1 MKLKFAAN
9 LVLFFLLVLPFI
21 TSNSSAQTI
30 RYRQTNLSSNVP
42 NKAKNLTQDMAN
54 PWGLAFHPREAF
66 FIANN
71 ASGIVT
77 SHDETGASIGLAH
90 FSVPNAAGTGL
101 DNPTGMVVDE
111 NSSFEVSGTGKP
123 FILVSDGGLI
133 FTWGA
138 DAQGNFPQQ
147 AVIVKNNS
155 ASGAVYKGVAILNS
169 AQSNPALAVTNFHD
183 GNVDAFLRGFDRVA
197 LSGSFTDPNL
207 PAGFAPFGIQVIGT
221 QVFVTYA
228 LQDAAKHDPV
238 FGAGNGVVSIF
249 DLEGNFIRR
258 FATGGPLNA
267 PWGVTKASANFGPF
281 SNDILIGNAGDGT
294 IAAFNPANGNF
305 VGVLED
311 GDGFDLLAPGLHA
324 LTFRSD
330 NFGDPDTLYFTS
342 DLTNEADGLFG
353 AFTTG
358 LVSTTR
364 VTAPNTQTNA
374 NITITATVAA
384 GPGNAGTPTGNV
396 TFLDGSNRLGTKP
409 LVNGAAAVDT
419 ILAEARTHN
428 ITALYEGD
436 PIFLPA
442 SDNIAI
448 EVTAAPDFSVTPT
461 PPIATVTAGQ
471 SVPFA
476 MAIASAGGFAENVTF
491 SCSQVTG
498 ITCAFDPP
506 TVTPTNGIGRSILT
520 VTTSASVPVYGLLT
534 PGLNDF
540 HEPFVVLVLLGL
552 MILGIGKFSNGRIS
566 PLAAAAAFCIVAVT
580 IGLGGC
586 GGYGNTSKPN
596 RGTAAIVVT
605 AHSKAIS
612 HATTIRVTVQ

>member
-1 MKLKFAAN
+1 VKLKFAAN
-9 LVLFFLLVLPFI
+9 LVLFLLALPFV
-21 TSNSSAQTI
+21 TANSSAQTI
-30 RYRQTNLSSNVP
+30 RYRQTNLSSNIP
-42 NKAKNLTQDMAN
+42 NKAKNVTQDLVN

-71 ASGIVT
+71 TSGIVT

-123 FILVSDGGLI
+123 FILVSDSGLI

-138 DAQGNFPQQ
+138 DAQGNFPPQ
-147 AVIVKNNS
+147 AVIAKNNS
-155 ASGAVYKGVAILNS
+155 ATGAVYKGVAILNS
-169 AQSNPALAVTNFHD
+169 PQTNPALAVTNFHD
-183 GNVDAFLRGFDRVA
+183 GSVEAFLRGFDRVA

-207 PAGFAPFGIQVIGT
+207 PAGFAPFGIQVIGN

-249 DLEGNFIRR
+249 DLEGNFVRR

-267 PWGVTKASANFGPF
+267 PWGVVKAGANFGPF
-281 SNDILIGNAGDGT
+281 SNDILIGNVGDGT
-294 IAAFNPANGNF
+294 IVAFNPANGNF
-305 VGVLED
+305 VGALGD
-311 GDGFDLLAPGLHA
+311 GDGFDLVLPGIHD
-324 LTFRSD
+324 LTFRTD
-330 NFGDPDTLYFTS
+330 NFGDPNTLYFTS

-364 VTAPNTQTNA
+364 VTAPNTQENA
-374 NITITATVAA
+374 NITITANVTA
-384 GPGNAGTPTGNV
+384 GPGNPGAPTGNV
-396 TFLDGSNRLGTKP
+396 TFLDGSTRLGTKP
-409 LVNGAAAVDT
+409 IVNGVAT
-419 ILAEARTHN
+419 LATALTGVRTHN

-436 PIFLPA
+436 PVFLPS
-442 SDNIAI
+442 SDNIPV
-448 EVTAAPDFSVTPT
+448 EVSAAPDFIVTPT
-461 PPIATVTAGQ
+461 PIIATVTGGQ

-498 ITCAFDPP
+498 ITCTFDPP

-534 PGLNDF
+534 SDLNDF
-540 HEPFVVLVLLGL
+540 HGPFIVLVLAGV
-552 MILGIGKFSNGRIS
+552 MIWGTGKFSHGRIS
-566 PLAAAAAFCIVAVT
+566 PLAATAAFCLVALT

-586 GGYGNTSKPN
+586 GGYGNSSKPN

-605 AHSKAIS
+605 ANSGAIS
-612 HATTIRVTVQ
+612 HSTTIRVTVQ